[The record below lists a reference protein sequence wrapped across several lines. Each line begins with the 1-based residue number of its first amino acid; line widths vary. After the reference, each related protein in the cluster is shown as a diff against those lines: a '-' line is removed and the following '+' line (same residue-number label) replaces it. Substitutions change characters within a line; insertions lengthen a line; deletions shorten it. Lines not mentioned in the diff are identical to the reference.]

1 MSARATPR
9 MRSDGSSVLEIV
21 VDSVPSAGS
30 TARRHLDGLS
40 EILPAS
46 ILHDLRTVVTEL
58 VDNSV
63 LHGSGRP
70 IAIVIE
76 VMPDG
81 MTRGSVSDGGQGP
94 VEIAAPREVRDSGLG
109 LRIVDVL
116 VSRWGVNPPSS
127 DVWFELPASWR

>member
-1 MSARATPR
+1 M
-9 MRSDGSSVLEIV
+9 
-21 VDSVPSAGS
+21 PSAGR
-30 TARRHLDGLS
+30 TVRRHLDGLS
-40 EILPAS
+40 EILPAP

-70 IAIVIE
+70 IVIVIE

-81 MTRGSVSDGGQGP
+81 VTRGTVSDGGQGP
-94 VEIAAPREVRDSGLG
+94 VEIAAPREAHDSGLG

-116 VSRWGVNPPSS
+116 VSRWGVDPPSS
-127 DVWFELPASWR
+127 DVWFELPASWS

>member
-1 MSARATPR
+1 MSTRATPR
-9 MRSDGSSVLEIV
+9 MRSDGSSVLEVV
-21 VDSVPSAGS
+21 VDSAPSAGRA
-30 TARRHLDGLS
+30 ARRHLDGLS
-40 EILPAS
+40 DILPVS
-46 ILHDLRTVVTEL
+46 TLHDLRTVVTEL

-81 MTRGSVSDGGQGP
+81 MTRGTVSDGGQGP

-127 DVWFELPASWR
+127 DVWFELPGSWT